1 MPLISRSPSPYY
13 DRFDYYGRKSRSSS
27 LSSQSCWSRNQSY
40 DNTCSSSS
48 CSTPDLTFDDSAD
61 DYYQYERCYDDDEY
75 IVTRGRS
82 YSLDSDR
89 SKSKVRSTSCHPVMM
104 TYHDQRS
111 SVHFNYNVDFPPL

>member
-13 DRFDYYGRKSRSSS
+13 DRFDYYGRRSRSSS
-27 LSSQSCWSRNQSY
+27 WSWSRNQSY

-48 CSTPDLTFDDSAD
+48 RSTPDLNFDDPAD

-89 SKSKVRSTSCHPVMM
+89 SKSKVRSTSCHPVMI